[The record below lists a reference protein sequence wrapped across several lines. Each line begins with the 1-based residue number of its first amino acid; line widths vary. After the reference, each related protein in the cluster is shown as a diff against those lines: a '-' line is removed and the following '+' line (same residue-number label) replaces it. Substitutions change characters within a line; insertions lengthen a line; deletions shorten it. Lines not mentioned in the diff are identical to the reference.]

1 MAAIQRRQ
9 LVLAE
14 SFGGGHDGG
23 VDRPERQIAVGP
35 GQFGD
40 PDPVGC
46 QYGFGQEVPGRQVP
60 EEPDLGFDAEPGAEE
75 VDDLGDHENGNDQG
89 SGMLLEELET
99 FGVMPVVPIDVG
111 IERAGIDYEGYE
123 ATSARRIRSICSD
136 TSD

>member
-1 MAAIQRRQ
+1 V
-9 LVLAE
+9 VLTE

-23 VDRPERQIAVGP
+23 VDRPERQIAIGP

-40 PDPVGC
+40 PDPVGR
-46 QYGFGQEVPGRQVP
+46 QDGFGKEVPGCQVP
-60 EEPDLGFDAEPGAEE
+60 EEPDLGLDSQPSAEE
-75 VDDLGDHENGNDQG
+75 VNDLGDHEYGNDQG

-111 IERAGIDYEGYE
+111 IERAGIDHEGYE